1 MVIPDKTFFIQA
13 VNFLVTVGVLNVL
26 LIKPI
31 REIIKKRKELMTEQ
45 MEKIEG
51 FNSNAEKKVADY
63 ESQLTAARKEA
74 NDIRSSMK
82 DEGTVEEQ
90 KLMSAAGEEASSTIQ
105 AARAEIKSQVKGAM
119 DQLTKDVDKFA
130 EAATG
135 KILGQA

>member
-1 MVIPDKTFFIQA
+1 MVLPDKTIFIQA
-13 VNFLVTVGVLNVL
+13 VNFLVTIFVLNVL

-31 REIIKKRKELMTEQ
+31 REIIKKRKGLMADQ
-45 MEKIEG
+45 LEKIEG
-51 FNSNAEKKVADY
+51 FNSSAESKVADY
-63 ESQLTAARKEA
+63 EVQLAAARKEA
-74 NDIRSSMK
+74 NDIRTAMK
-82 DEGTVEEQ
+82 DEGTAEEQ

-105 AARAEIKSQVKGAM
+105 AARAEIKSEVKGAM

>member
-1 MVIPDKTFFIQA
+1 MVIPDKTVFIQA
-13 VNFLVTVGVLNVL
+13 VNFLITIFVLNVL

-31 REIIKKRKELMTEQ
+31 REIIKKRKGLMTDQ

-51 FNSNAEKKVADY
+51 FNKDAESKVADY
-63 ESQLTAARKEA
+63 ETQLTAARKEA
-74 NDIRSSMK
+74 SDIRNAAK
-82 DEGTVEEQ
+82 DLGTAEEQ
-90 KLMSAAGEEASSTIQ
+90 KLMADAGAEASSTIQ
-105 AARAEIKSQVKGAM
+105 AARAEIKAEVKGAM

>member
-1 MVIPDKTFFIQA
+1 MVLPDKTIFIQA
-13 VNFLVTVGVLNVL
+13 VNFLVTIFVLNVL

-31 REIIKKRKELMTEQ
+31 REIIKKRKGLMADQ
-45 MEKIEG
+45 LEKIEG
-51 FNSNAEKKVADY
+51 FNSSAEGKVADY
-63 ESQLTAARKEA
+63 EVQLAAARKEA
-74 NDIRSSMK
+74 NDIRTAMK
-82 DEGTVEEQ
+82 DEGTAEEQ

-105 AARAEIKSQVKGAM
+105 AARAEIKSEVKGAM

>member
-1 MVIPDKTFFIQA
+1 MVLPDKTIFIQA
-13 VNFLVTVGVLNVL
+13 VNFLVTIFVLNVL

-31 REIIKKRKELMTEQ
+31 REIIKKRKGLMADQ

-51 FNSNAEKKVADY
+51 FNSSAEGKVADY
-63 ESQLTAARKEA
+63 EVQLAAARKEA
-74 NDIRSSMK
+74 NDIRTAMK
-82 DEGTVEEQ
+82 DEGTAEEQ

-105 AARAEIKSQVKGAM
+105 AARAEIKSEVKGAM